1 MPPPITIAFMSL
13 SSFDNERLLR
23 YIMSAR
29 YARMGSMTNPGPSSH
44 PQKAAHDPTVP
55 DIVNDWW
62 SGSRYSPVA
71 RQLLAAAIELF
82 AEQGYHA
89 AKTRDITARI
99 GMSTGAM
106 YAHFRSKEDL
116 LFEISL
122 TGHRT
127 GVATLEAAAADG
139 TDPADQ
145 LARMVRAFSVY
156 HARYHMIAK
165 IVHYELNGMT
175 PQHLKQIVELRR
187 YTARLIEDVIR
198 QGIESDA
205 FTAPNVTAT
214 GRAVLSLCVDVAR
227 WYREDSGETPE
238 EIGDLNAQL
247 ALRMLGAFLRP
258 ARVTGLRSVADPP
271 PNDPLTG

>member
-1 MPPPITIAFMSL
+1 
-13 SSFDNERLLR
+13 
-23 YIMSAR
+23 
-29 YARMGSMTNPGPSSH
+29 MTSPGPSSH
-44 PQKAAHDPTVP
+44 PRQGAQHPTASG
-55 DIVNDWW
+55 IVNDWW
-62 SGSRYSPVA
+62 PDPPYSAVA
-71 RQLLAAAIELF
+71 RHLLAAAIELF

-89 AKTRDITARI
+89 AKTRDIAARI

-116 LFEISL
+116 LFQISL

-127 GVATLEAAAADG
+127 GVATLEAAAADA

-165 IVHYELNGMT
+165 IVHYELYGMT
-175 PQHLKQIVELRR
+175 PQHLEQILELRR
-187 YTARLIEDVIR
+187 HTARLIEDVIR
-198 QGIESDA
+198 HGAESDA
-205 FTAPNVTAT
+205 FTAPNVMAT

-227 WYREDSGETPE
+227 WYRERSGETPE

-247 ALRMLGAFLRP
+247 ALRMLGATEARRAAKQTVQLPSPPHDEHDADATRP
-258 ARVTGLRSVADPP
+258 RGRPT
-271 PNDPLTG
+271 

>member
-1 MPPPITIAFMSL
+1 
-13 SSFDNERLLR
+13 
-23 YIMSAR
+23 
-29 YARMGSMTNPGPSSH
+29 MTNSDRPSH
-44 PQKAAHDPTVP
+44 LQDDAQDPTVS

-62 SGSRYSPVA
+62 SDSPYSTVA

-89 AKTRDITARI
+89 TKTRDIAARI

-122 TGHRT
+122 TGHRR
-127 GVATLEAAAADG
+127 GVATLEAATPDL

-145 LARMVRAFSVY
+145 LAHMVRAFSAY
-156 HARYHMIAK
+156 HARCHMIAK
-165 IVHYELNGMT
+165 IVHYELYGMT
-175 PQHLKQIVELRR
+175 PRHLEQILELRR
-187 YTARLIEDVIR
+187 HTTRLIEDVIR
-198 QGIESDA
+198 RGVENDA

-227 WYREDSGETPE
+227 WYHDHRDETPE

-247 ALRMLGAFLRP
+247 ALRMLA
-258 ARVTGLRSVADPP
+258 AREAQPVTKRSDAIASAP
-271 PNDPLTG
+271 

>member
-13 SSFDNERLLR
+13 SSFFSVDNERLLR

-29 YARMGSMTNPGPSSH
+29 YARIGSMTNPGPSSH
-44 PQKAAHDPTVP
+44 PRQGAQHPTVSG
-55 DIVNDWW
+55 IVNDWW
-62 SGSRYSPVA
+62 PDPPYSAVA

-116 LFEISL
+116 LFQISL

-127 GVATLEAAAADG
+127 GVATLEAAAADA

-165 IVHYELNGMT
+165 IVHYELYGMT
-175 PQHLKQIVELRR
+175 PQHLKQILELRR
-187 YTARLIEDVIR
+187 HTTRLIQDVIR
-198 QGIESDA
+198 HGVENDA

-227 WYREDSGETPE
+227 WYREHSGETPE

-247 ALRMLGAFLRP
+247 ALRMLGAREVVCDP
-258 ARVTGLRSVADPP
+258 QAGL
-271 PNDPLTG
+271 

>member
-1 MPPPITIAFMSL
+1 
-13 SSFDNERLLR
+13 
-23 YIMSAR
+23 
-29 YARMGSMTNPGPSSH
+29 MTNPGPSSH
-44 PQKAAHDPTVP
+44 PRQAAQDPTVP
-55 DIVNDWW
+55 GIVNDWW
-62 SGSRYSPVA
+62 PDPRYSTVA

-127 GVATLEAAAADG
+127 GLATLEAAAADA

-165 IVHYELNGMT
+165 IVHYELYGMT
-175 PQHLKQIVELRR
+175 PQHLKQILEIRR
-187 YTARLIEDVIR
+187 HTTRLIEDVIR
-198 QGIESDA
+198 HGVESDA
-205 FTAPNVTAT
+205 FTASNITAT

-227 WYREDSGETPE
+227 WYREHSGETPE
-238 EIGDLNAQL
+238 QIGDLNAQL
-247 ALRMLGAFLRP
+247 ALRMLGAQEVVCDP
-258 ARVTGLRSVADPP
+258 QAGL
-271 PNDPLTG
+271 

>member
-1 MPPPITIAFMSL
+1 
-13 SSFDNERLLR
+13 
-23 YIMSAR
+23 
-29 YARMGSMTNPGPSSH
+29 MTNSGPSSH
-44 PQKAAHDPTVP
+44 PRQGAQHPTVSG
-55 DIVNDWW
+55 IVNDWW
-62 SGSRYSPVA
+62 PDPPYSAVA

-89 AKTRDITARI
+89 ARTRDITARI

-127 GVATLEAAAADG
+127 GVATLEAAAADAA
-139 TDPADQ
+139 DPAGQ

-165 IVHYELNGMT
+165 IVHYELYGMT
-175 PQHLKQIVELRR
+175 PQHLKPILELRR
-187 YTARLIEDVIR
+187 HTTRLIQDVIR
-198 QGIESDA
+198 HGVQSDA
-205 FTAPNVTAT
+205 FTAPNITAT

-227 WYREDSGETPE
+227 WYRDHGGETPE
-238 EIGDLNAQL
+238 QIGDLNAQL
-247 ALRMLGAFLRP
+247 ALRMLD
-258 ARVTGLRSVADPP
+258 AREGVGDPQAGSP
-271 PNDPLTG
+271 P

>member
-1 MPPPITIAFMSL
+1 MQKYP
-13 SSFDNERLLR
+13 
-23 YIMSAR
+23 
-29 YARMGSMTNPGPSSH
+29 SMKNSDRPSH
-44 PQKAAHDPTVP
+44 PRDGAQDPTVS

-62 SGSRYSPVA
+62 SDSPYSTVA

-89 AKTRDITARI
+89 TKTRDIAARI

-122 TGHRT
+122 TGHRK
-127 GVATLEAAAADG
+127 GVATLEAAATDA

-156 HARYHMIAK
+156 HARAHMIAK
-165 IVHYELNGMT
+165 IVHYELHGMT
-175 PQHLKQIVELRR
+175 PQHLEQILELRR
-187 YTARLIEDVIR
+187 HTATLIEDVIHR
-198 QGIESDA
+198 GVENDV

-227 WYREDSGETPE
+227 WYHDHRGETPE

-247 ALRMLGAFLRP
+247 ALRMVGATETRR
-258 ARVTGLRSVADPP
+258 ATKRIERSVAIPDASR
-271 PNDPLTG
+271 TRR

>member
-1 MPPPITIAFMSL
+1 MQNFPRMPNSDRA
-13 SSFDNERLLR
+13 
-23 YIMSAR
+23 
-29 YARMGSMTNPGPSSH
+29 SH
-44 PQKAAHDPTVP
+44 SRDVAQNPTVS

-62 SGSRYSPVA
+62 SDSPYSPVA

-89 AKTRDITARI
+89 TKTRDIPARI

-122 TGHRT
+122 TGHRK
-127 GVATLEAAAADG
+127 GVATLEAAAADV

-165 IVHYELNGMT
+165 IVHYELYGMT
-175 PQHLKQIVELRR
+175 PQHLEQILKLRR
-187 YTARLIEDVIR
+187 HTTRLIETVIDR
-198 QGIESDA
+198 GADGDA
-205 FTAPNVTAT
+205 FTAPYVTAT

-227 WYREDSGETPE
+227 WYHDRRGETPE

-247 ALRMLGAFLRP
+247 ALRMLGAREHRP
-258 ARVTGLRSVADPP
+258 VRTRH
-271 PNDPLTG
+271 

>member
-1 MPPPITIAFMSL
+1 M
-13 SSFDNERLLR
+13 E
-23 YIMSAR
+23 
-29 YARMGSMTNPGPSSH
+29 SMTNPGPFSH
-44 PQKAAHDPTVP
+44 PREAAHDPTVRE
-55 DIVNDWW
+55 IVNDWW
-62 SGSRYSPVA
+62 SDSPYSPVA

-106 YAHFRSKEDL
+106 YAHFRSKEEL

-175 PQHLKQIVELRR
+175 PQHLKQILELRR

-198 QGIESDA
+198 CGIQSDA
-205 FTAPNVTAT
+205 FTAPNVTAAD
-214 GRAVLSLCVDVAR
+214 RAVLSLCVDVAR

-247 ALRMLGAFLRP
+247 ALRMLGAQQ
-258 ARVTGLRSVADPP
+258 VVCDPQAGP
-271 PNDPLTG
+271 